1 MMGESI
7 NPVMQEINALKKER
21 EVTLRNERLSQL
33 TGELKLTNNGGWIL
47 KRHGTCNFE
56 TW

>member
-1 MMGESI
+1 MGESI